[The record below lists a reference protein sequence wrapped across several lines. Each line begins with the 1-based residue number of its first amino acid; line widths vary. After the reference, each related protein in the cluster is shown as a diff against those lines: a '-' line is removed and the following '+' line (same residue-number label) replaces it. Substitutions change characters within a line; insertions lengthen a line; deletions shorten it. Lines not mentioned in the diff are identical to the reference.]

1 MTDLFVPAPQSSL
14 WSFYIKYFQPCNAGW
29 EERENEEH
37 VAQSG
42 QSWALWYKAVGNCPI
57 NPSLCC
63 FIYILAHRYYL
74 FIKCQMLWASTK
86 IKVTLICLNVRLV
99 PIVLWLGPEVQAA
112 PPALIGSVYDVW
124 SILFPLC
131 CSRFNSRIC
140 KCLYKVVAIPLRF
153 TGLMWCSA
161 GK

>member
-86 IKVTLICLNVRLV
+86 IKVTLIRLNVRLV
-99 PIVLWLGPEVQAA
+99 PIVLWLGPEGH
-112 PPALIGSVYDVW
+112 PPPTPRLWLGQFMTCEVFYFLSAVLALIHIFVNVC
-124 SILFPLC
+124 I
-131 CSRFNSRIC
+131 RR
-140 KCLYKVVAIPLRF
+140 
-153 TGLMWCSA
+153 
-161 GK
+161 

>member
-42 QSWALWYKAVGNCPI
+42 QSWALWSKAVGKCPI

-99 PIVLWLGPEVQAA
+99 PMVLWPGPGGQAA
-112 PPALIGSVYDVW
+112 SPALIGSVYDVW
-124 SILFPLC
+124 SALFPLC
-131 CSRFNSRIC
+131 CSCFNSRIC
-140 KCLYKVVAIPLRF
+140 EFLYKVVAFPLRF

>member
-74 FIKCQMLWASTK
+74 FIMSDALSINKDKSHIDSFECQAGTK
-86 IKVTLICLNVRLV
+86 SFMTGPWRAYPPSQFMTCEVFYFLSA
-99 PIVLWLGPEVQAA
+99 VL
-112 PPALIGSVYDVW
+112 ALIHIFVNVCIRRSTSY
-124 SILFPLC
+124 S
-131 CSRFNSRIC
+131 
-140 KCLYKVVAIPLRF
+140 F